1 MTIENVRI
9 TSTSISM
16 ADHGV
21 LCISFGVR
29 GDGWGC
35 SIGQYMNGVGHLG
48 AKEWKGNGSAIVA
61 MMKIMDTVG
70 VTKWED
76 LPGKFIRVKTNGWGS
91 TIDEIG
97 NIIEDKWF
105 NLREFYAT
113 DKGQATFVLDERP
126 PEEDY
131 DDEDDEQVPTSG
143 VNSIPR

>member
-1 MTIENVRI
+1 MTIENAKI

-21 LCISFGVR
+21 LCISFCVK

-35 SIGQYMNGVGHLG
+35 NIGQYVNGIGYLG

-70 VTKWED
+70 VERWED
-76 LPGKFIRVKTNGWGS
+76 LSGKLIRVKTNGWGS

-113 DKGQATFVLDERP
+113 DKGQAIFVLDERP
-126 PEEDY
+126 PEEKE
-131 DDEDDEQVPTSG
+131 ED
-143 VNSIPR
+143 